1 MDISHKDTRR
11 EEQKEKKLIEL
22 CVFESLRQ
30 NLLWFWLVQVRIK
43 KMSVYKEQEYTKRF
57 DISLW
62 KKLYQ
67 FIKPYKKKLAVL
79 GFFMLALAGIDVIFP
94 LMTKYAIDHFV
105 VPQNTD
111 GIVAFGVVYFVLVA
125 LQSLN
130 IYFFIA
136 IAGKIE
142 MGISYDIRRA
152 GFKHLQ
158 ELSFNYY
165 DKTPVGWIMT
175 RMTSDSTR
183 LGEFISWGL
192 VDMVWGV
199 SLMIGI
205 VFVMLFMN
213 WKLALIA
220 FTVVPVLVVISLYFQ
235 KKILKAYRKVRKINS
250 QVTGAFSEGITG
262 AKTTKTLVREEEN
275 LREFQ
280 EITTRMNRSSVRSA
294 IFSALYLPI
303 VLTLGS
309 IGTGLVLWRGGAGV
323 ILGVISYGTLVA
335 FISYTV
341 QFFEPLRE
349 LSRVF
354 AELQNAQASAE
365 RIFSMIDE
373 KPDIQDT
380 SEVVDEY
387 GDITECKKENWPEID
402 GNIHFKDV
410 SFGYKD
416 DEYVL
421 DDFNLEVRAG
431 ETIALVGETG
441 SGKSTIVNLACRFYE
456 PTKGEVLIDGVDY
469 RKRSLLWLHSN
480 LGYVLQTPHLFSGTI
495 KENISYGRL
504 DATDKEIIEA
514 AKLVNAHEFIS
525 NLQDGYDSEVG
536 EGGSLL
542 STGEKQLISF
552 ARAILTDPKIFVLD
566 EATSS
571 VDTETEQKIQD
582 AIHKVLED
590 RTSFIIAHRL
600 STIRSAD
607 RILVIGKG
615 KITEMGTHHE
625 LIKLKGYYYR
635 LYSNQFM
642 EERESELLTA

>member
-1 MDISHKDTRR
+1 
-11 EEQKEKKLIEL
+11 
-22 CVFESLRQ
+22 
-30 NLLWFWLVQVRIK
+30 
-43 KMSVYKEQEYTKRF
+43 MSVYKEQEYTKRF
-57 DISLW
+57 DFSLW
-62 KKLYQ
+62 KKLYR
-67 FIKPYKKKLAVL
+67 FIKPYKKRMFILAV
-79 GFFMLALAGIDVIFP
+79 FMLALAGVDVVLP
-94 LMTKYAIDHFV
+94 LMSKYAIDHFV
-105 VPQNTD
+105 VPQHTH
-111 GIVAFGVVYFVLVA
+111 GIVGFGVVYFVLIL
-125 LQSLN
+125 LQSMN

-142 MGISYDIRRA
+142 MGISYDIRKK
-152 GFKHLQ
+152 GFMHLQ

-192 VDMVWGV
+192 VDMVWGI

-205 VFVMLFMN
+205 VVVMLFMH
-213 WKLALIA
+213 WKLALITL
-220 FTVVPVLVVISLYFQ
+220 TVVPVLVLISLYFQ

-250 QVTGAFSEGITG
+250 QITGAFSEGITG

-275 LREFQ
+275 LLEFQ
-280 EITTRMNRSSVRSA
+280 EITTKMNRSSVRAA
-294 IFSALYLPI
+294 IFSSLYLPV

-309 IGTGLVLWRGGAGV
+309 IGTGLVLWRGGNGV
-323 ILGVISYGTLVA
+323 LLGTISYGTLVA

-387 GDITECKKENWPEID
+387 GDMTDCKRENWPEIN

-416 DEYVL
+416 GEYVL

-431 ETIALVGETG
+431 ETVALVGETG

-456 PTKGEVLIDGVDY
+456 PTKGGVLIDGVDY

-495 KENISYGRL
+495 RDNIAYGRL
-504 DATDKEIIEA
+504 DATKEEIVEA

-525 NLQDGYDSEVG
+525 HLEKGYDSEVG
-536 EGGSLL
+536 EGGGLL

-582 AIHKVLED
+582 AIHKVLAD

-607 RILVIGKG
+607 RILVIQKG
-615 KITEMGTHHE
+615 RITEQGTHHE
-625 LIKLKGYYYR
+625 LIKQRGYYYR

>member
-1 MDISHKDTRR
+1 MSVF
-11 EEQKEKKLIEL
+11 KEK
-22 CVFESLRQ
+22 
-30 NLLWFWLVQVRIK
+30 
-43 KMSVYKEQEYTKRF
+43 EYTKRF
-57 DISLW
+57 DFSLW

-67 FIKPYKKKLAVL
+67 FIKPYKKRMFILA
-79 GFFMLALAGIDVIFP
+79 FFMLSLAGVDVILP

-105 VPQNTD
+105 VPQSTN
-111 GIVAFGVVYFVLVA
+111 GIVAFGIVYFFLIVV
-125 LQSLN
+125 QSLN

-142 MGISYDIRRA
+142 MGISYDIRKK

-165 DKTPVGWIMT
+165 DKTPIGWIMT

-205 VFVMLFMN
+205 VVVMIFLH
-213 WKLALIA
+213 WKLALITL
-220 FTVVPVLVVISLYFQ
+220 TVVPVLVIISLYFQ
-235 KKILKAYRKVRKINS
+235 KKILKSYRKVRKINS
-250 QVTGAFSEGITG
+250 QITGAFSEGITG
-262 AKTTKTLVREEEN
+262 AKTTKTLVREQEN
-275 LREFQ
+275 LLEFQ
-280 EITTRMNRSSVRSA
+280 EITTKMNRSSVRAA
-294 IFSALYLPI
+294 IFSSLYLPV

-309 IGTGLVLWRGGAGV
+309 IGTGLVLWRGGSGV
-323 ILGVISYGTLVA
+323 LLGAISYGTLVA

-373 KPDIQDT
+373 KPEIKDT
-380 SEVVDEY
+380 SEVIETF
-387 GDITECKKENWPEID
+387 GDITECKRENWPCIE
-402 GNIHFKDV
+402 GNIQFKDV

-416 DEYVL
+416 GEYVL
-421 DDFNLEVRAG
+421 DDFNLDVKSG
-431 ETIALVGETG
+431 ETVALVGETG

-469 RKRSLLWLHSN
+469 RKRSMLWLHSG

-495 KENISYGRL
+495 KDNIAYGCL
-504 DATDKEIIEA
+504 TASDDEIIEA
-514 AKLVNAHEFIS
+514 AKLVNAHEFIIR
-525 NLQDGYDSEVG
+525 LEKGYDSEVG
-536 EGGSLL
+536 ESGSLL

-552 ARAILTDPKIFVLD
+552 ARAIITDPKIFVLD

-582 AIHKVLED
+582 AIHKVLEN

-607 RILVIGKG
+607 RILVVQKG
-615 KITEMGTHHE
+615 KITEQGTHHE

-642 EERESELLTA
+642 EERESELLIA

>member
-1 MDISHKDTRR
+1 
-11 EEQKEKKLIEL
+11 
-22 CVFESLRQ
+22 
-30 NLLWFWLVQVRIK
+30 
-43 KMSVYKEQEYTKRF
+43 MSVYKEQEYTKRF
-57 DISLW
+57 DFSLW

-67 FIKPYKKKLAVL
+67 FIKPYKKRLLVLAV
-79 GFFMLALAGIDVIFP
+79 FMLVLAGVDVIFP

-105 VPQNTD
+105 VPKNTN
-111 GIVAFGVVYFVLVA
+111 GIVAFGIVYFVLIFV
-125 LQSLN
+125 QSMN

-142 MGISYDIRRA
+142 MGISYDIRKK

-199 SLMIGI
+199 SLMLGI

-213 WKLALIA
+213 WKLALITL
-220 FTVVPVLVVISLYFQ
+220 TVVPVLVVISLYFQ

-250 QVTGAFSEGITG
+250 QITGAFSEGITG

-275 LREFQ
+275 LLEFQ
-280 EITTRMNRSSVRSA
+280 EITTKMNHSSVRAA
-294 IFSALYLPI
+294 IFSSLYLPV

-309 IGTGLVLWRGGAGV
+309 IGTGLVLWKGGSGV
-323 ILGVISYGTLVA
+323 ILGTLSYGTLVA
-335 FISYTV
+335 FISYTI

-380 SEVVDEY
+380 SEVVDKY
-387 GDITECKKENWPEID
+387 GDITECKKENWPEIS

-416 DEYVL
+416 GEYVL
-421 DDFNLEVRAG
+421 DDFNLEIKAG

-456 PTKGEVLIDGVDY
+456 PTKGEVLIDGADY

-495 KENISYGRL
+495 KENIAYGRL
-504 DATDKEIIEA
+504 DASDKEIIEA

-525 NLQDGYDSEVG
+525 QLENGYDSEVG
-536 EGGSLL
+536 EGGGLL

-571 VDTETEQKIQD
+571 VDTETEQKIQN

-607 RILVIGKG
+607 RILVVQKG
-615 KITEMGTHHE
+615 KITEQGTHHE
-625 LIKLKGYYYR
+625 LIKMKGYYYR

-642 EERESELLTA
+642 EEHESELLTA

>member
-1 MDISHKDTRR
+1 
-11 EEQKEKKLIEL
+11 
-22 CVFESLRQ
+22 
-30 NLLWFWLVQVRIK
+30 
-43 KMSVYKEQEYTKRF
+43 MSVYKEQEYTKRF

-67 FIKPYKKKLAVL
+67 FIKPYKKRLAVL
-79 GFFMLALAGIDVIFP
+79 GFFMLSLAGVDVIFP

-111 GIVAFGVVYFVLVA
+111 GIVAFGVVYFVLIL

-142 MGISYDIRRA
+142 MGISYDIRKK

-205 VFVMLFMN
+205 VFVMLFMQ
-213 WKLALIA
+213 WKLALIT

-250 QVTGAFSEGITG
+250 QITGAFSEGITG

-275 LREFQ
+275 LLEFQ
-280 EITTRMNRSSVRSA
+280 EITTKMNRSSVRSA
-294 IFSALYLPI
+294 IFSALYLPV

-309 IGTGLVLWRGGAGV
+309 IGTGLVLWRGGSGV
-323 ILGVISYGTLVA
+323 ILGAISYGTLVA

-387 GDITECKKENWPEID
+387 GDITECKKENWPDID

-416 DEYVL
+416 GEYVL
-421 DDFNLEVRAG
+421 DDFNLEVQAG

-469 RKRSLLWLHSN
+469 RKRSLLWLHSS

-495 KENISYGRL
+495 RDNIAYGRM
-504 DATDKEIIEA
+504 DATKDEIIEA
-514 AKLVNAHEFIS
+514 AKLVNAHVFIS
-525 NLQDGYDSEVG
+525 RLENGYDSEVG

-607 RILVIGKG
+607 RILVIQKG

>member
-1 MDISHKDTRR
+1 
-11 EEQKEKKLIEL
+11 
-22 CVFESLRQ
+22 
-30 NLLWFWLVQVRIK
+30 
-43 KMSVYKEQEYTKRF
+43 MSIFKEQEYTKRF
-57 DISLW
+57 DFSLW
-62 KKLYQ
+62 KKLYR
-67 FIKPYKKKLAVL
+67 FIKPYKKRMLVLAV
-79 GFFMLALAGIDVIFP
+79 FMLSLAGVDVILP
-94 LMTKYAIDHFV
+94 LMSKYAIDHFV
-105 VPQNTD
+105 VPQQTH
-111 GIVAFGVVYFVLVA
+111 GIVRFGVVYFVFILV
-125 LQSLN
+125 QSMN

-142 MGISYDIRRA
+142 MGISYDIRKK
-152 GFKHLQ
+152 GFEHLQ

-199 SLMIGI
+199 SLMLGI
-205 VFVMLFMN
+205 VFVMLFMQ
-213 WKLALIA
+213 WKLALITL
-220 FTVVPVLVVISLYFQ
+220 TVVPVLVMISLYFQ
-235 KKILKAYRKVRKINS
+235 KKILKAYRRVRKINS
-250 QVTGAFSEGITG
+250 QITGAFSEGITG

-275 LREFQ
+275 LLEFQ
-280 EITTRMNRSSVRSA
+280 EITTKMNRSSVRAA
-294 IFSALYLPI
+294 IFSSLYLPV

-309 IGTGLVLWRGGAGV
+309 IGTGLVLWRGGNGV
-323 ILGVISYGTLVA
+323 LLGTISYGTLVA

-373 KPDIQDT
+373 KPNIQDT
-380 SEVVDEY
+380 PEIIEKY
-387 GDITECKKENWPEID
+387 GDITECKKENWPCIE
-402 GNIHFKDV
+402 GNIQFKEV
-410 SFGYKD
+410 SFGYKEG
-416 DEYVL
+416 EYVL
-421 DDFNLEVRAG
+421 DNFNLEVQAG

-456 PTKGEVLIDGVDY
+456 PTKGVVLIDGVDY

-495 KENISYGRL
+495 KENIAYGRL
-504 DATDKEIIEA
+504 DASEQEIVEA

-525 NLQDGYDSEVG
+525 NLEKGYDSEVG
-536 EGGSLL
+536 EGGGLL

-571 VDTETEQKIQD
+571 VDTETEKKIQD
-582 AIHKVLED
+582 AIHKVLAD

-607 RILVIGKG
+607 RILVIQKG
-615 KITEMGTHHE
+615 NITEYGTHRE
-625 LIKLKGYYYR
+625 LIKQRGYYYR